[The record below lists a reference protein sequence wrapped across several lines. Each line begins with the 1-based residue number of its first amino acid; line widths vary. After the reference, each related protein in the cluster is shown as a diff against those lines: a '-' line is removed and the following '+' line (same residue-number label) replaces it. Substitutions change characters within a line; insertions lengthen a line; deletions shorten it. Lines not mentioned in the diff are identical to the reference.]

1 MGGYDSSPGNLES
14 RGKSC
19 AGNIT
24 SLAKVP
30 GKCQNKMCWLRSGT
44 EKSIPGCPRSKSL
57 HFLTS
62 ISGRGIS
69 HFSVLFST
77 TDSTLDSPF
86 WSSPRSG
93 CTRHSAC
100 HHGQQRHSLAP
111 LIPRNLP
118 SGSRRRL
125 TCKENSTHSSGVHH
139 EAGGPSQTM

>member
-69 HFSVLFST
+69 HFSVLFRT

-100 HHGQQRHSLAP
+100 HHGQQKAQPCSPHP
-111 LIPRNLP
+111 QE
-118 SGSRRRL
+118 L
-125 TCKENSTHSSGVHH
+125 TVWLQEKTDMQGKLNTQFRCSS
-139 EAGGPSQTM
+139 